1 MEMNWMTQNHKALF
15 EQLAKS
21 KDLTKVYDRNGVYSV
36 LANNNVY
43 PKLTLGYNLN
53 VFQEQSFDN
62 YFQAIEKREASPFII
77 FQVDENTSS
86 IDSLLKRN
94 GFRAIEEWTSMS
106 IPLDNLPKENSGKLQ
121 IVKVENEAQ
130 LQQWLKVVEQT
141 MFNNTPIETGIFEQL
156 MLDDN
161 INLWLGYFDNQPV
174 CTLLSLINSNIL
186 GLYMLSTPT
195 EFRGKGFGKELM
207 LNALHYGAEKGIS
220 NSVLQATRLGIN
232 MYRKIGFQENGKFQ
246 IYWKVGKQ
254 YM

>member
-1 MEMNWMTQNHKALF
+1 MNWMTQNHKALF
-15 EQLAKS
+15 ELLAKS
-21 KDLTKVYDRNGVYSV
+21 KDLMKVYDRDGFYSV

-43 PKLTLGYNLN
+43 PKLTLVYDFE

-62 YFQAIEKREASPFII
+62 YFQAVEKQEASPYII
-77 FQVDENTSS
+77 FQVDEKTSL
-86 IDSLLKRN
+86 IDSLLKKN

-106 IPLDNLPKENSGKLQ
+106 IPLDNLPKETSENLR
-121 IVKVENEAQ
+121 IVKVENDGQ

-156 MLDDN
+156 MTDEN

-174 CTLLSLINSNIL
+174 CTVLSYVHSYSV
-186 GLYMLSTPT
+186 GLYMISTLND
-195 EFRGKGFGKELM
+195 FRGKGFGQEITLK
-207 LNALHYGAEKGIS
+207 ALLDASSKGVSQGA
-220 NSVLQATRLGIN
+220 LQATRLGVN

>member
-21 KDLTKVYDRNGVYSV
+21 KDLTKVYEQDGFYSV

-43 PKLTLGYNLN
+43 PKLTLGYEPD

-62 YFQAIEKREASPFII
+62 YFQAIEKQSASPYII

-106 IPLDNLPKENSGKLQ
+106 ISLDNLPKENSGKLQ

-156 MLDDN
+156 MTDDN
-161 INLWLGYFDNQPV
+161 INLWLGYLDNQTV
-174 CTLLSLINSNIL
+174 CTALSFVHSCSV
-186 GLYMLSTPT
+186 GLYMISTLND
-195 EFRGKGFGKELM
+195 FRVKGFGQEITLK
-207 LNALHYGAEKGIS
+207 ALLDASSKGVS
-220 NSVLQATRLGIN
+220 QGVLQATKLGIN